1 MSRLRFRNTS
11 LLIFFISGV
20 WILLA
25 NMQKFDLPKYQIIPV
40 SFPKDKRGLSDFSTM
55 LIFKIIKGKS
65 KLPIELNDDVST
77 NQKKIFLIRQEAR
90 KLKYTK
96 NISSFIDINIT
107 DAATYGEIIQLFDIC
122 EQDDIRMYALLKNRF
137 IIFGESPLP
146 PKDTTKKISL
156 IYL

>member
-1 MSRLRFRNTS
+1 MSRLRFRNNS
-11 LLIFFISGV
+11 LLIFFISGI

-25 NMQKFDLPKYQIIPV
+25 NMQKFHSPKYQTIPV
-40 SFPKDKRGLSDFSTM
+40 SFPKDKGKLSDFSTM
-55 LIFKIIKGKS
+55 LIFKIIRGKS
-65 KLPIELNDDVST
+65 KLPIELNGDIST
-77 NQKKIFLIRQEAR
+77 NQKKIFLIKQEAR

-96 NISSFIDINIT
+96 NVSSFIDISIT
-107 DAATYGEIIQLFDIC
+107 DAATYGEIVQLFDIC
-122 EQDDIRMYALLKNRF
+122 EQDDFRMYALLKNRF